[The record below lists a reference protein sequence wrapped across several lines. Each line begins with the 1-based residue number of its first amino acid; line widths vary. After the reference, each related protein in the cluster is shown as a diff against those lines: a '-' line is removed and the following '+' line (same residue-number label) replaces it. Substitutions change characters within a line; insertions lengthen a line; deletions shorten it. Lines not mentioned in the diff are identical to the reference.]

1 MTLTI
6 DHVVIAVRDLE
17 EAATDYRTVG
27 FNVIPGGQHAD
38 GLTHN
43 ALIVFQDG
51 TYLELLAP
59 TPLAQITA
67 NRSEEGFL
75 PLLRQGEGLAT
86 FALQSDDLAA
96 DRAAM
101 LARGLVAGI
110 TPVAGRV
117 RPDGIELRWQ
127 TALLVDGWQPFF
139 IQDVTPRSLRVP
151 DQKEIRTHPNTA
163 LGMAR
168 IKVAVRNLT
177 AAAERYGQI
186 CGQDAG
192 VGRRFNVGRTEI
204 ELVEEAALLPQER
217 LSEIVLNGR
226 RSIKFPIELTHQVAI
241 QIQATP

>member
-17 EAATDYRTVG
+17 QATTDYQEAG

-59 TPLAQITA
+59 TPQAQITA
-67 NRSEEGFL
+67 RRSGGFL

-96 DRAAM
+96 DRAA
-101 LARGLVAGI
+101 LLERGLVAGV
-110 TPVAGRV
+110 TPEAGRV
-117 RPDGIELRWQ
+117 RPDGVELRWQ
-127 TALLVDGWQPFF
+127 TAWLFDGWQPFF
-139 IQDVTPRSLRVP
+139 IQDITPRNLRVP
-151 DQKEIRTHPNTA
+151 DQAEVFTHPNTA

-168 IKVAVRNLT
+168 LKVAVRNL
-177 AAAERYGQI
+177 AASAERYGRI
-186 CGQDAG
+186 SGQEAIDG
-192 VGRRFNVGRTEI
+192 TRFEVGGIEI
-204 ELVEEAALLPQER
+204 ELVEETGLLPQER
-217 LSEIVLNGR
+217 LREIVLNGR
-226 RSIKFPIELTHQVAI
+226 RSSSFPMELTHQVAI
-241 QIQATP
+241 RIQATP